1 MAVSRAAVWGPRGR
15 SRTHRIRYGIG
26 PGNRRLRARAAPPAP
41 PATST
46 RTYLETH
53 RDHLRPGDLCTAAFV
68 VVQAVEAITHA
79 AVLHRPE
86 LLESDILLDKVTELV
101 VRYLEPPPADS
112 ASALS
117 NPAM

>member
-1 MAVSRAAVWGPRGR
+1 MGRDGGTELEAAFEALA
-15 SRTHRIRYGIG
+15 S
-26 PGNRRLRARAAPPAP
+26 
-41 PATST
+41 
-46 RTYLETH
+46 TYLETH

-86 LLESDILLDKVTELV
+86 LLESDILLDEVTELV
-101 VRYLEPPPADS
+101 VRYIEPPPADS